1 MGMDFI
7 RVIEVDL
14 FGNWSLA
21 EFLEKHGAYYDSAP
35 AIRIPK
41 RAILAAIQAA
51 SENPARFR
59 QQDIEKLK
67 ADMEKEELE
76 EPTDTLFYRVW
87 Y

>member
-7 RVIEVDL
+7 REIKTEH
-14 FGNWSLA
+14 FGNWQLA
-21 EFLEKHGAYYDSAP
+21 NFLEEHGAYYANAP

-51 SENPARFR
+51 TEDPTRFR
-59 QQDIEKLK
+59 NEDIDKLK

-76 EPTDTLFYRVW
+76 EDDDEFFYRVW

>member
-7 RVIEVDL
+7 REVEVDL
-14 FGNWSLA
+14 FGNWTLA
-21 EFLEKHGAYYDSAP
+21 DFLEKHGAYYDAAP

-41 RAILAAIQAA
+41 KAILAAIQAA
-51 SENPARFR
+51 GDKPGLFR

-76 EPTDTLFYRVW
+76 EPTDELFYRVW
-87 Y
+87 C